1 MWVIFVVIHEIWKKG
16 NIFSDVT
23 TSQQKNSYFVNSN
36 KFWNVGFS
44 SEKSV
49 LDWLAK
55 ITWNTQDYF
64 DAAQIYLE
72 LKSKKSFL
80 SSRDILKHFSQF
92 DHFQNFL
99 WLRLKMRMLIQ
110 KLFQPLCTSYWT
122 KGYHTR
128 LLQAVL
134 PKSLL
139 LSAHTWRCLFS
150 FYQRNGINER
160 EVAASRK
167 RYMKYCLNCRFTFIS
182 YVHIIHRWS

>member
-1 MWVIFVVIHEIWKKG
+1 MQGKFNW
-16 NIFSDVT
+16 
-23 TSQQKNSYFVNSN
+23 NS
-36 KFWNVGFS
+36 S
-44 SEKSV
+44 S
-49 LDWLAK
+49 K
-55 ITWNTQDYF
+55 ILF
-64 DAAQIYLE
+64 ISAM
-72 LKSKKSFL
+72 
-80 SSRDILKHFSQF
+80 QF
-92 DHFQNFL
+92 DYFQNFL
-99 WLRLKMRMLIQ
+99 WLRSIRLIQ
-110 KLFQPLCTSYWT
+110 KLFYSTCTSYWT

-182 YVHIIHRWS
+182 YMFILSTDGHKIAIFGTKCTQGTKMYELKIFYFNGHIIWMKWTQKVCPYICLLLFFGTYIPITR